1 MNKVLFSIIIPHY
14 NNEESLIKLLKT
26 IPEDEDIEIIIVD
39 DNSKEELNYKNL
51 TEVNTRIKLLK
62 NINKKGAGGARNT
75 GLENALGEW
84 ILFADSDDFFIEG
97 AFDIIKKYKKNKE
110 DIIFFNCTS
119 IFIETGKKAQRHIF
133 FQKILMDY
141 LKNKN
146 QHTEKTLRFEYGVPW
161 GKMIKKSFIDK
172 YKIKFDETIII
183 NDRMFSVLCG
193 YYAKQILAVNKI
205 IYCVTRNKGSLTTL
219 RDKKVFLIKLE
230 ILDKINNFFI
240 EKNENKYRPCML
252 GFILESYNYGF
263 WFMIK
268 TYISFLKKRYKILP
282 NEFFKNVLNGFYI
295 KKIYEKIID
304 KNYLVKNK

>member
-14 NNEESLIKLLKT
+14 NNGESLIKLLKT

-39 DNSKEELNYKNL
+39 DNSKEELNYKSL

-75 GLENALGEW
+75 GLDNALGEW

-282 NEFFKNVLNGFYI
+282 NEFFKNILNGFYI

>member
-1 MNKVLFSIIIPHY
+1 MNQVLFSIIIPHY

-26 IPEDEDIEIIIVD
+26 IPEDGDIEIIIVD
-39 DNSKEELNYKNL
+39 DNSKEELNYKSL

-75 GLENALGEW
+75 GLDNALGEW

-282 NEFFKNVLNGFYI
+282 NEFFKNILNGFYI